1 MPFIF
6 FSMCYKKSKPDITKE
21 ENYMKLKEL
30 FKKVSVSGMLAA
42 FALCMTTLAANSE
55 CVFVFH
61 QPEFPEDLKKYRK
74 F

>member
-1 MPFIF
+1 MI
-6 FSMCYKKSKPDITKE
+6 
-21 ENYMKLKEL
+21 LKEL
-30 FKKVSVSGMLAA
+30 FKKVSVSGMLAV

-55 CVFVFH
+55 CFYIFH